1 MVRNEDAKAGR
12 ESANL
17 IAVTK
22 EVWRMDL
29 RERVDG
35 SREELLGELNEFLR
49 MPSIS
54 AREDENG
61 DFRNCARWVAGKLE
75 DAGAEASIMETEGY
89 PVVYAEVGSGESTL
103 LSYGHYDVQ
112 PPEPLDL
119 WESDPF
125 EPTIRGGNLFARGVA
140 DDKGD
145 VLARIQALRLYTEE
159 HGPLPFKLK
168 FLIEGEE
175 EIGSPNLAPFVRSNA
190 DLLSA
195 DACLWEGSMKD
206 EAGRPMIFC
215 GTKGMA
221 YVELRAR
228 GASHDLHSMYGGIA
242 PNPVWRLIQALRT
255 IKDENGEITLDGLH
269 ALAEEPSEKDLEA
282 IGRILFDHHALRE
295 SWGVE
300 SLDRELTGQDA
311 LREMLLRPTANI
323 AGIQSGYTGPGS
335 KTIVPSEAF
344 VKMDF
349 RLVAGQSPG
358 PVVELIRAH
367 LRERGFED
375 IEVVNLHGV
384 EPAKT
389 PVDSPVVD
397 IAIQTWQDLGEYEA
411 IVYPTIGGSGPTSL
425 LVTDLGIPTIMTGSV
440 ANTGSRLHS
449 PNEWVRLDDYFEA
462 INYFARFF
470 ERYAL

>member
-1 MVRNEDAKAGR
+1 
-12 ESANL
+12 
-17 IAVTK
+17 
-22 EVWRMDL
+22 MDL

-35 SREELLGELNEFLR
+35 SREALLGELNEFLR

-54 AREDENG
+54 ASEDGGEE
-61 DFRNCARWVAGKLE
+61 FRRCAEWVAGKLQE
-75 DAGAEASIMETEGY
+75 AGAEATIMETEGH
-89 PVVYAEVGSGESTL
+89 PVVYGEVGEGPRTL

-119 WESDPF
+119 WGSDPF
-125 EPTIRGGNLFARGVA
+125 EPTVRDGGLYARGVA

-145 VLARIQALRLYTEE
+145 VLARIQALRLYMEE
-159 HGPLPFKLK
+159 HGSLPFKLK

-175 EIGSPNLAPFVRSNA
+175 EVGSPNLAPFVRSNTE
-190 DLLSA
+190 LLRA

-221 YVELRAR
+221 YVELRAS

-242 PNPVWRLIQALRT
+242 PNPAWRLVQALRT

-269 ALAEEPSEKDLEA
+269 DLAEEPSEKDLEA
-282 IGRILFDHHALRE
+282 ISRIPFDDDALRE

-300 SLDRELTGQDA
+300 AMDRGLTGQDA

-323 AGIQSGYTGPGS
+323 AGVQSGYTGPGS

-358 PVVELIRAH
+358 RVLELIRAH
-367 LRERGFED
+367 LKRRGFED
-375 IEVVNLHGV
+375 VEVVDLHASEV
-384 EPAKT
+384 AKT
-389 PVDSPVVD
+389 PVDSPIVGTAV
-397 IAIQTWQDLGEYEA
+397 QTWRDLGREEA
-411 IVYPTIGGSGPTSL
+411 IVYPTVGGSGPTSL
-425 LVTDLGIPTIMTGSV
+425 MVSDLGLPSIMTGSV
-440 ANTGSRLHS
+440 ANVDSRLHS
-449 PNEWVRLDDYFEA
+449 PNEWVRLDDYFET
-462 INYFARFF
+462 IRYFARFF
-470 ERYAL
+470 ERFAS

>member
-1 MVRNEDAKAGR
+1 
-12 ESANL
+12 
-17 IAVTK
+17 
-22 EVWRMDL
+22 MDL

-35 SREELLGELNEFLR
+35 SKQELLGELNEFLR

-54 AREDENG
+54 ARDDESG
-61 DFRNCARWVAGKLE
+61 GFRDCARWVADRLQE
-75 DAGAEASIMETEGY
+75 AGAEARIMETEGH
-89 PVVYAEVGSGESTL
+89 PVVYAEVGEGPETL

-119 WESDPF
+119 WETDPF
-125 EPTIRGGNLFARGVA
+125 EPTVREGGLYARGVA
-140 DDKGD
+140 DDKAD
-145 VLARIQALRLYTEE
+145 VLARVQALRLYTEE
-159 HGPLPFKLK
+159 HGAPPFKLK

-175 EIGSPNLAPFVRSNA
+175 EVGSPNLAPFVRSNA

-242 PNPVWRLIQALRT
+242 PNPAWRLVQALRT
-255 IKDENGEITLDGLH
+255 IKDENGEVTLDGLDT
-269 ALAEEPSEKDLEA
+269 LAEEPTEKDLEA
-282 IGRILFDHHALRE
+282 IGRIPFEDAALRA

-300 SLDRELTGQDA
+300 AFDRGLSGQDA

-323 AGIQSGYTGPGS
+323 AGVQSGYTGPGS

-358 PVVELIRAH
+358 PVLELIRSH
-367 LRERGFED
+367 LRKRGFGD
-375 IEVVNLHGV
+375 VEVVDLHGV

-397 IAIQTWQDLGEYEA
+397 TAVQTWRDLGHDQA

-425 LVTDLGIPTIMTGSV
+425 MVVELGIPTIMTGSV
-440 ANTGSRLHS
+440 ANVGSRLHS
-449 PNEWVRLDDYFEA
+449 PNEWVRLDDYFET
-462 INYFARFF
+462 IRYFVRFF
-470 ERYAL
+470 ERFAS

>member
-1 MVRNEDAKAGR
+1 MLTSRKAGR
-12 ESANL
+12 
-17 IAVTK
+17 
-22 EVWRMDL
+22 RMRNVSID
-29 RERVDG
+29 RRVED
-35 SREELLGELNEFLR
+35 SKDYLLEELEEFLR
-49 MPSIS
+49 MPSVS
-54 AREDENG
+54 AQGGDEG
-61 DFRNCARWVAGKLE
+61 SFRGCAEWVRAKLE
-75 DAGAEASIMETEGY
+75 EAGAEARLMETEGY
-89 PVVYAEVGSGESTL
+89 PVIFAEMGGAGDGDRTL

-112 PPEPLDL
+112 PPEPLEL

-125 EPTIRGGNLFARGVA
+125 EPEVRDGVLFARGVA

-145 VLARIQALRLYTEE
+145 VMARIQALRLYSEE

-175 EIGSPNLAPFVRSNA
+175 EVGSPSLAAFVHRNA
-190 DLLSA
+190 ELLSA

-215 GTKGMA
+215 GTKGML

-282 IGRILFDHHALRE
+282 ISRILFDDAALRE

-300 SLDRELTGQDA
+300 SLARELSGQDA
-311 LREMLLRPTANI
+311 LQEMLLRPTANI

-358 PVVELIRAH
+358 PVVELIRSH
-367 LRERGFED
+367 LRKRGFD
-375 IEVVNLHGV
+375 DVEVVELHGV

-389 PVDSPVVD
+389 PVDSPVVRT
-397 IAIQTWQDLGEYEA
+397 ALETWQDLGESEA
-411 IVYPTIGGSGPTSL
+411 VVYQTIGASGPTSL
-425 LVTDLGIPTIMTGSV
+425 LVADLGIPTVMTGSV
-440 ANTGSRLHS
+440 ANAGSRLHS

-462 INYFARFF
+462 VSYFARFF